1 MVSEKEVEDIA
12 KLADITI
19 LKEELGA
26 FTTQFNAILEYFD
39 VLDQVQAA
47 GGDEADLYNIFREDE
62 VTSMLSQDDVLVNA
76 GASEEGFIRAPRV
89 M

>member
-47 GGDEADLYNIFREDE
+47 GEGEADLYNIFREDE
-62 VTSMLSQDDVLVNA
+62 VTSMLSQDDVLGNA